1 LFRVRPAGKGGVVH
15 CRHNEKD
22 SPRSTGPEEA
32 KVRLHIPLDTLCS
45 LIELARE
52 FQAKESVV
60 FPEVPSSPSDDWAMQ
75 VLADHSDDYNVAEFS
90 NIVTEMSERQR
101 SELVALMWVGR
112 GDYSAEEWE
121 QAVDDA
127 LGDFSIRAAAYVLA
141 HPMVSDH
148 LEEAMITFELS
159 CSDD

>member
-1 LFRVRPAGKGGVVH
+1 MTV
-15 CRHNEKD
+15 
-22 SPRSTGPEEA
+22 PRTTGLEEA

-60 FPEVPSSPSDDWAMQ
+60 FPEVPTSPSDDWAMQ
-75 VLADHSDDYNVAEFS
+75 VLADHSDDFNVAEFS

-112 GDYSAEEWE
+112 GDYNVDEWE

-148 LEEAMITFELS
+148 LEEGLIAFDLS
-159 CSDD
+159 CDED